1 MEFGLNF
8 CIYFFFNDLHWA
20 GRLVMGLKILEGGLL
35 RLEFGL
41 NFCIYLLFSFS
52 FLVDL
57 HWVGRLVRLKILE
70 GGNPK

>member
-41 NFCIYLLFSFS
+41 NFCIYPFFFGWSAGNGAEIFLLGGGG
-52 FLVDL
+52 
-57 HWVGRLVRLKILE
+57 GRS
-70 GGNPK
+70 